1 MPLIPVSLVV
11 HVALTSV
18 LSVGWAIAALRLFRV
33 RHAAARRLILAS
45 AVLLPVAG
53 FVSHILF
60 PRDCTG
66 ISGLNTHFACL
77 TSSSLGEAGTWL
89 FASSVAV
96 AALQAFLTWVAQRR
110 VARDSVPLSQFMWED
125 ADTATKARQAVKE
138 LEDRTGMWLA
148 VEVTKRSGIC
158 CTVGVLSPVIVVSE
172 DLCRSLDFGELKAAL
187 AHEAAHISRHDA
199 FVGLAS
205 ALVKALTFFS
215 PAAYLGIRLYM
226 DEREKAADD
235 LAVETTNDPLALAS
249 AIVKVAQAGRP
260 AAAVANAVG
269 NRVGRVTDRVQ
280 RLLDGAEQRKPRLGA
295 PLAIASLACIVG
307 LVLITV
313 LVC

>member
-18 LSVGWAIAALRLFRV
+18 LSVGWAIAALYLFRV
-33 RHAAARRLILAS
+33 RHAAARRWILAS

-53 FVSHILF
+53 FIGHLVY
-60 PRDCTG
+60 PRNCTG
-66 ISGLNTHFACL
+66 ISGLSTHFACL
-77 TSSSLGEAGTWL
+77 TSSSLGDAGTWL
-89 FASSVAV
+89 FASSLAL
-96 AALQAFLTWVAQRR
+96 AALQAFVIWVAQRR
-110 VARDSVPLSQFMWED
+110 AARDSVPLSQFVWED
-125 ADTATKARQAVKE
+125 PETGAKAQQAVKE
-138 LEDRTGMWLA
+138 LEDRTGMWLT
-148 VEVTKRSGIC
+148 VDITERPGIC
-158 CTVGVLSPVIVVSE
+158 CTVGVLRPVIVVSE
-172 DLCRSLDFGELKAAL
+172 DLCRSLDLAEFKAAL
-187 AHEAAHISRHDA
+187 AHEAAHISQNDA
-199 FVGLAS
+199 FIGLAS

-235 LAVETTNDPLALAS
+235 LAASITEDPLALAS

-260 AAAVANAVG
+260 SVAVANAVG
-269 NRVGRVTDRVQ
+269 NRVGRITGRVQ
-280 RLLDGAEQRKPRLGA
+280 RLLGGVELQKSRLGA
-295 PLAIASLACIVG
+295 PLAIASLASFVG